1 MRSKLHLLAA
11 IAGFVPLCAACSFS
25 SAETERV
32 TVAPDVAVLAMQ
44 KADSALAAMTLE
56 EIAGQLLVPSV
67 MSSGDEATLRM
78 VEGYMADCHVG
89 GLILLKG
96 ETEDASKIISV
107 AAAKSVVRP
116 LIAIDAE
123 WGLGMRLSDAPAY
136 PRNNRLGNADV
147 QLMYDYGREV
157 ARQCRLLGIGMV
169 LGPVIDV
176 APDVDSF
183 MGERSFGAD
192 ARRVAELGIAYA
204 RGLESG
210 GVMSAAKHFPGHGSA
225 AEDSHKGLAVIEA
238 DSISFARDLYP
249 FERYVAEHLSAVM
262 VGHLAVRGVDSVMR
276 SAAVSPVIIEE
287 LLRGRMAFDGLIL
300 TDALNMEGASG
311 ASAVEAIAAGADM
324 VLSPTDTRAE
334 LMALCEAVE
343 TGRLP
348 LHELLSH
355 ARRVL
360 FYKYLKSDSAEYKD
374 VGDPFSASAMQSLS
388 RRLEEVAAGYSR

>member
-11 IAGFVPLCAACSFS
+11 IAGFIPLCAACSFS

-78 VEGYMADCHVG
+78 VEGYMTDCHVG

-96 ETEDASKIISV
+96 ETDDASKIISV
-107 AAAKSVVRP
+107 AAAKSAVRP

-176 APDVDSF
+176 APDADSF

-355 ARRVL
+355 AHRVL
-360 FYKYLKSDSAEYKD
+360 FYKYLKSGSAEYKD
-374 VGDPFSASAMQSLS
+374 VGDPFSASVMQSLS